1 LRAAIKWAIG
11 GGDAELGLG
20 LVGALAE
27 FWYYEGPISE
37 GEKWIQLALEQLESE
52 EISPVFQ
59 AKVLNGAGM
68 LAFAVGDHVRGKG
81 WNQQALVIARET
93 GDKVGRAWAL
103 FWLSAHMTI
112 QPETY
117 RDGIPMIEEAL
128 TLFREAGDQAGLAW
142 GYNQLGELSRLVGDL
157 ERAREAYE
165 SSLAIC
171 RETGNKRREA
181 IALLNLSYVAQGQED
196 YRQSQSYCL
205 AGLDLLHKLKLEYH
219 SAIALSM
226 LAGPLAS
233 QGRAEQA
240 ATLLGASAGIFE
252 RMAVTLQP
260 ADRVEIDGYIN
271 QVCQLL
277 DAGIFDAAWHRGRV
291 MTFEQALAYALEAGE
306 D

>member
-1 LRAAIKWAIG
+1 L
-11 GGDAELGLG
+11 
-20 LVGALAE
+20 ALAQVE
-27 FWYYEGPISE
+27 N
-37 GEKWIQLALEQLESE
+37 EQF
-52 EISPVFQ
+52 SPRIQ

-68 LAFAVGDHVRGKG
+68 LAFAVGDHVRGKH
-81 WNQQALVIARET
+81 WNQQALNIAREA

-103 FWLSAHMTI
+103 FWLSAHKTI
-112 QPETY
+112 QPESY
-117 RDGIPMIEEAL
+117 RDGIPMIEQSL
-128 TLFREAGDQAGLAW
+128 ILFREAGDQAGLAW
-142 GYNQLGELSRLVGDL
+142 GYNQLGELNRLLGDL
-157 ERAREAYE
+157 KRARDAYE

-181 IALLNLSYVAQGQED
+181 IALMNLSYVAQGQEE
-196 YRQSQSYCL
+196 YQQAERYCL
-205 AGLDLLHKLKLEYH
+205 AGLDLLKKLKLEYH

-240 ATLLGASAGIFE
+240 ATLLGAAEGIFE

-260 ADRVEIDGYIN
+260 ADRVEIDDYIA

-277 DAGIFDAAWHRGRV
+277 ETAAFDAAWHKGRL
-291 MTFEQALAYALEAGE
+291 MSFELALAYALKAGE